1 MLQIP
6 EQIPHLN
13 DPMLMQMNNMISP
26 GNIPPMLQ
34 NHQNLP
40 MNPGMSM
47 GIPPMQNGIQSED
60 TSKILLIYNLIYYYR
75 KT

>member
-13 DPMLMQMNNMISP
+13 DPMLMQMKNMINS

-40 MNPGMSM
+40 MNPAVSM
-47 GIPPMQNGIQSED
+47 GIPIQNGMQSED

>member
-13 DPMLMQMNNMISP
+13 DPMLMQMKNMINL
-26 GNIPPMLQ
+26 GNIPPLLQ
-34 NHQNLP
+34 NQQNLP
-40 MNPGMSM
+40 MNPIMPM

-60 TSKILLIYNLIYYYR
+60 TSKILLIFNLIYYYR